1 MNDGS
6 ERWTE
11 RDAAVIR
18 RMIGEGRTPVQR
30 VANVLASKHKLA
42 LFWELSRGPKRFKEL
57 ERALAPVTAKVLTR
71 NLRDLEEMAF
81 VVRESFDV
89 SPPKVEYR
97 LSPMGDGLR
106 AHIHALCEWSMAHAE
121 ELMPAAG

>member
-1 MNDGS
+1 MTES
-6 ERWTE
+6 ARCWTE
-11 RDAAVIR
+11 REVAAIR

-30 VANVLASKHKLA
+30 VAGVLANKHKLA
-42 LFWELSRGPKRFKEL
+42 LFWELSSGPKRFKEL

-71 NLRDLEEMAF
+71 NLRDLEELAF

-97 LSPMGDGLR
+97 LSPLGDGLR
-106 AHIHALCEWSMAHAE
+106 AHIQALCEWSLAHAG
-121 ELMPAAG
+121 ELSAAV